1 MALALSTPL
10 HCAGKR
16 RGSNLC
22 AEQFVF
28 QRHRHQHHHHGHRH
42 DGQGDQHSDCE
53 KLMRVGWWVGALS
66 PRSDTTLIL
75 EDLQLVLPIF
85 IIFLKQKNLNNLFLL
100 FDLQTKI
107 NNFLPF
113 ETTLIWEDLQS
124 FMFFSSSTFSKEK
137 QDL

>member
-1 MALALSTPL
+1 
-10 HCAGKR
+10 
-16 RGSNLC
+16 
-22 AEQFVF
+22 
-28 QRHRHQHHHHGHRH
+28 
-42 DGQGDQHSDCE
+42 
-53 KLMRVGWWVGALS
+53 MRVGWWVGALS